1 MQIIM
6 EKGKKKKIK
15 RDGQVIWNGGAL
27 AGLGSRRPLHWAG
40 SDGAVPRREQPPGTG
55 RDPAAAVGVPG
66 EESITHL
73 RAAGDLAS
81 GCPHGISS
89 HIPTFGNSRFGEKSL
104 AFGGLHIVACQG
116 WAGGEQL
123 LHPPLD
129 ASGLAPSTCSDSEKE
144 VTGTCR
150 QEPLTYIKKVYS
162 RESVYISINIS
173 CIYIN
178 KYIKKK
184 ECIILMQHK
193 AVLRESL
200 EIWALQSRIYWS
212 GQKKRFFVCLFYI
225 FTVLF

>member
-1 MQIIM
+1 MLL
-6 EKGKKKKIK
+6 G
-15 RDGQVIWNGGAL
+15 VCASLL
-27 AGLGSRRPLHWAG
+27 AKSEWA
-40 SDGAVPRREQPPGTG
+40 
-55 RDPAAAVGVPG
+55 
-66 EESITHL
+66 
-73 RAAGDLAS
+73 
-81 GCPHGISS
+81 
-89 HIPTFGNSRFGEKSL
+89 
-104 AFGGLHIVACQG
+104 
-116 WAGGEQL
+116 L

-178 KYIKKK
+178 KYIKKNK

-200 EIWALQSRIYWS
+200 KIGALQSRIY
-212 GQKKRFFVCLFYI
+212 
-225 FTVLF
+225 